1 MVPILVS
8 DYSGCC
14 CDGRYLAPKAGPTC
28 RSDWVT
34 LKLSRLFLEWA
45 FPSPLLFGG
54 PVGTRR
60 ELTPLK
66 ENEEE
71 CGFYGLVIAH
81 TLNA

>member
-1 MVPILVS
+1 M
-8 DYSGCC
+8 G
-14 CDGRYLAPKAGPTC
+14 
-28 RSDWVT
+28 VT
-34 LKLSRLFLEWA
+34 
-45 FPSPLLFGG
+45 SPLANCWSHLQVGLGYFEVIATVAGMGVPKPLFFGG